1 MNLDKLLVLIIND
14 MVIFPN
20 NEIRIEYDNTF
31 DKPMINIIDQLD
43 SDLMLIVNP
52 IEESE
57 DINLTN
63 LPNYGTL
70 GRLKLKMNVPNG
82 KTRVVIE
89 GLKRVEISNYSK
101 EDTDFYYANY
111 KELNPES
118 TDEQKDYYN
127 ILVKSLERYIER
139 VPYMSN
145 AVITQLNKVNTLDE
159 LCDLTGSF
167 LTIDYT
173 KKKKYITLTD
183 PIERC
188 KQLIEDMNQDLKFLE
203 LEQKIEE
210 EVEKELSETQ
220 KEYFLREKIKI
231 MQQELG
237 EVNSKDDEVVKLKNK
252 CNKLKCSPKVKER
265 IKREISRYEA
275 INSNSPELGIV
286 REYLDWMMNLP
297 WNNFTKDNDN
307 LSKVK
312 DILDASHYA
321 LDDVKDRI
329 LEYLAV
335 KQNTNSLRSPIL
347 CLVGPPGVG
356 KTSLAL
362 SIAKSLGRKT
372 AKISVG

>member
-1 MNLDKLLVLIIND
+1 MEIEKLLVLIIND

-31 DKPMINIIDQLD
+31 DKSMINIIDKLD

-52 IEESE
+52 IEEGE
-57 DINLTN
+57 DIDLTN

-101 EDTDFYYANY
+101 EVDEFFYANY
-111 KELNPES
+111 KELNPIE
-118 TDEQKDYYN
+118 TQEEKDYYN

-167 LTIDYT
+167 LTIDY
-173 KKKKYITLTD
+173 KKKKRYITITN

-203 LEQKIEE
+203 LEQRIEE
-210 EVEKELSETQ
+210 QVEKELSETQ
-220 KEYFLREKIKI
+220 KEYFLREKIKV

-237 EVNSKDDEVVKLKNK
+237 EVNSKDDEVVKIKQK
-252 CNKLKCSPKVKER
+252 VSKLKCSPKVKER
-265 IKREISRYEA
+265 IKRENKLKAKRYLHCCMYIFLQA
-275 INSNSPELGIV
+275 HKPN
-286 REYLDWMMNLP
+286 
-297 WNNFTKDNDN
+297 
-307 LSKVK
+307 
-312 DILDASHYA
+312 
-321 LDDVKDRI
+321 
-329 LEYLAV
+329 
-335 KQNTNSLRSPIL
+335 
-347 CLVGPPGVG
+347 
-356 KTSLAL
+356 
-362 SIAKSLGRKT
+362 
-372 AKISVG
+372 

>member
-1 MNLDKLLVLIIND
+1 MEIEKLLVLIIND

-31 DKPMINIIDQLD
+31 DKSMINIIDKLD

-52 IEESE
+52 IEEGE
-57 DINLTN
+57 DIDLTN

-101 EDTDFYYANY
+101 EVDEFFYANY
-111 KELNPES
+111 KELNPIE
-118 TDEQKDYYN
+118 TQEEKDYYN

-167 LTIDYT
+167 LTIDYQ
-173 KKKKYITLTD
+173 KKKRYITITN

-203 LEQKIEE
+203 LEQRIEE
-210 EVEKELSETQ
+210 QVEKNYQ
-220 KEYFLREKIKI
+220 KHK
-231 MQQELG
+231 
-237 EVNSKDDEVVKLKNK
+237 KN
-252 CNKLKCSPKVKER
+252 
-265 IKREISRYEA
+265 
-275 INSNSPELGIV
+275 
-286 REYLDWMMNLP
+286 
-297 WNNFTKDNDN
+297 
-307 LSKVK
+307 
-312 DILDASHYA
+312 
-321 LDDVKDRI
+321 
-329 LEYLAV
+329 
-335 KQNTNSLRSPIL
+335 
-347 CLVGPPGVG
+347 
-356 KTSLAL
+356 TS
-362 SIAKSLGRKT
+362 
-372 AKISVG
+372 